1 MIGIFGGTFDPV
13 HYGHLRPLLEV
24 REALHLDEV
33 RLIPCY
39 IPPHR
44 GTPGATPAQRL
55 AMLRLALDETPGL
68 VIDERELQR
77 GGPSYMVDTLQSLR
91 DELGSV
97 PLVFILGMDA
107 FCKLDSWHKWQRLIE
122 LTHIVVMQRPGSA
135 MPGGAVAELVAR
147 HQLKERSELQQS
159 PAGGIWFQ
167 PVTQLEIAATAIRER
182 VAQGRDIRFLVP
194 EPVRQY
200 IEASGLYHLQKQ

>member
-1 MIGIFGGTFDPV
+1 VIGIFGGTFDPV

-55 AMLRLALDETPGL
+55 AMLQLAVDEIPGF

-91 DELGSV
+91 DEVGSA
-97 PLVFILGMDA
+97 PLIFILGMDA
-107 FCKLDSWHKWQRLIE
+107 FNKLDTWHEWSRLIE
-122 LTHIVVMQRPGSA
+122 LAHIVVMLRPGSA
-135 MPGGAVAELVAR
+135 MPNGAVAELVSEHRVQAV
-147 HQLKERSELQQS
+147 SELQKTA
-159 PAGGIWFQ
+159 AGGLWFQ

-194 EPVRQY
+194 ETVRKY
-200 IEASGLYHLQKQ
+200 IEVNGLYPLQKQ

>member
-1 MIGIFGGTFDPV
+1 MIGIFGGTFDPI
-13 HYGHLRPLLEV
+13 HFGHLRPLLEV

-33 RLIPCY
+33 RLVPCY

-55 AMLRLALDETPGL
+55 AMLQLALDETPGC

-107 FCKLDSWHKWQRLIE
+107 FCKLESWHQWQRLIE
-122 LTHIVVMQRPGSA
+122 LAHMVVMLRPGSA
-135 MPGGAVAELVAR
+135 MPSGAVAELVAK
-147 HQLKERSELQQS
+147 HQLKESSELEQS

-182 VAQGRDIRFLVP
+182 LALGRDIRFLVP
-194 EPVRQY
+194 EPVRHY
-200 IEASGLYHLQKQ
+200 IEANGLYHLQKQ